1 MRTITVGR
9 DNSCDIVIND
19 SRVSRIHANIFRNGD
34 GYTYRDMST
43 NGTRINGVLV
53 QRTDI
58 FINPG
63 DSVLLASSVPL
74 PWEKV
79 KNLFP
84 EETLLNISNKGNFN
98 NNRGLTQAS
107 NGEPDNL
114 EKWNWGAFCFGW
126 LWAVSN
132 GIYWPLIAF
141 IPFLGLVAYPVICII
156 LGINGNRWAWE
167 KRRWQSAEH
176 FRRVQHNWA
185 LAALWIFLISFILSI
200 MFVVIVILTNV

>member
-1 MRTITVGR
+1 MRTITLGR

-84 EETLLNISNKGNFN
+84 EEIFRKDIN
-98 NNRGLTQAS
+98 NEKVVKEEKAGL
-107 NGEPDNL
+107 
-114 EKWNWGAFCFGW
+114 GW
-126 LWAVSN
+126 L
-132 GIYWPLIAF
+132 
-141 IPFLGLVAYPVICII
+141 IPGYIFAFLGGYLGMIIGISLLVSKVKLANGTKMKKYDRESRTHGTIILSLSIFAFFIWNIVAY
-156 LGINGNRWAWE
+156 A
-167 KRRWQSAEH
+167 
-176 FRRVQHNWA
+176 
-185 LAALWIFLISFILSI
+185 IS
-200 MFVVIVILTNV
+200 